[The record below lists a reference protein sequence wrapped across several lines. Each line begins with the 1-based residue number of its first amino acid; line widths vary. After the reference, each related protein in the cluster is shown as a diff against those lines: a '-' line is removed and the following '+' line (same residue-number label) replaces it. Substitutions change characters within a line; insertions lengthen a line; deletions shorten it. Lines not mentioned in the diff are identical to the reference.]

1 MILEKIAQTVAQET
15 SNIIGYPVSISDD
28 KGYLIGTNDP
38 SRVGIFDKLFF
49 EVVKQ
54 KKMIQWEAI
63 HVKNL
68 LNIFPGSSA
77 PIIVNNKAIGAIG
90 IIGKADETE
99 KYIQLVKNHIEM
111 LCYQHLKSEIAD
123 LETKALDTL
132 MQYIF
137 HFDSKNDN
145 IERITDY
152 GKMIGYNLEI
162 ERACIIIDIAA
173 LSTNILNTTTNKIS
187 LHQLHQELLESI
199 KFHFVEHNEDLIG
212 QANLE
217 QFSIFLA
224 TGSKGMDKS
233 FINRIDYKIN
243 KVNQFLEK
251 KYGLSA
257 VVAIGNTAKGT
268 QGMKESYDNAIRT
281 LQAGKK
287 TEIHPKIYYYNS
299 WNITLEIL
307 TTELPP
313 TLLTQLNKNVDP
325 FINHYNF
332 ETLASTFMVYCKSNM
347 NLSETARNL
356 FIHRNSLIYRLEKIK
371 ELTSLN
377 ISNFEHCIL
386 LYIAIKN
393 KIQENQNLQSVS
405 SNAK

>member
-1 MILEKIAQTVAQET
+1 M
-15 SNIIGYPVSISDD
+15 P
-28 KGYLIGTNDP
+28 
-38 SRVGIFDKLFF
+38 F
-49 EVVKQ
+49 
-54 KKMIQWEAI
+54 
-63 HVKNL
+63 
-68 LNIFPGSSA
+68 
-77 PIIVNNKAIGAIG
+77 
-90 IIGKADETE
+90 
-99 KYIQLVKNHIEM
+99 HI
-111 LCYQHLKSEIAD
+111 
-123 LETKALDTL
+123 
-132 MQYIF
+132 QYIF
-137 HFDSKNDN
+137 QFDSKNDN

-152 GKMIGYNLEI
+152 GKMMGYNLEI
-162 ERACIIIDIAA
+162 ERACIIIEIDA
-173 LSTNILNTTTNKIS
+173 LSTNILNTSTNKIS

-224 TGSKGMDKS
+224 TDSKEIDQS
-233 FINRIDYKIN
+233 FIKRIDYNIN
-243 KVNQFLEK
+243 KVNQFLER
-251 KYGLSA
+251 KYSISA
-257 VVAIGNTAKGT
+257 VIAIGNPNRG
-268 QGMKESYDNAIRT
+268 GMKDSYDNAIRT

-299 WNITLEIL
+299 WDITLEIL
-307 TTELPP
+307 TNELPS
-313 TLLTQLNKNVDP
+313 TLLTQLNKNVTP

-377 ISNFEHCIL
+377 IANFEHCIL

-393 KIQENQNLQSVS
+393 RIQEKQTFQPVGSK
-405 SNAK
+405 AK